1 MIDGDQVL
9 GLIITHT
16 LKAGGQFQA
25 SAIIARNT
33 RGITVILIRYV
44 LQAFGLKITYTDTS
58 DPYQVLGIE
67 RNASAEEI
75 KQAYRRVA
83 MKWHPDRNQ
92 NSDEARVQFQR
103 AAEAYKTLSKR
114 GKSESGASDY
124 RQHDNSTESDNR
136 YNGENHGHESRDQSA
151 DSVFWDAM
159 LDYAIKLA
167 QTGSNEAEIAE
178 YLGKLGCP
186 HTLTWVIAEKAF
198 NIHAHYAAGSAG
210 RRKGK
215 ADQSTFK
222 DERLQAELFRAF
234 LGRPSLVWSP
244 RGTLDYYLLTFRA
257 FAQASLVNP
266 LRWVN
271 VNRRLFKIFN
281 FVLILFA
288 AITVVVSFFPG
299 PAKYKLLSDANML
312 QLPFLL
318 LPLMLAWMLYRKLWV
333 AGLLFCAIYAVA
345 MVYFEDSMTALL
357 NRGEYDFLTFAALC
371 FAPFVVIVL
380 FANFL
385 YYLKLQHMIRSARSL
400 FPDHLDQLVWI
411 QNRAGTSSSA
421 AFFFLLAF
429 VAALVHL
436 VPQHWQVSH
445 AFSSTLPKSSIV
457 KNEAAIKKMKLQTS
471 EAEKF
476 FDIAES
482 HYHADSP
489 DYLKAEMAYDIAA
502 DNGSLLAAYK
512 LGYLHF
518 TGNGAVRDPDLAF
531 DYFSRA
537 TRSPLAFQPHSLE
550 LTTRFLAEAYRNLGI
565 MYQAGLGTH
574 KNLKQAKAMYRKAVE
589 FGSTRA
595 KGQSGKVFDSG
606 ADTLAA
612 DLVFPEYR

>member
-1 MIDGDQVL
+1 LEPV
-9 GLIITHT
+9 
-16 LKAGGQFQA
+16 
-25 SAIIARNT
+25 IAYSDAT
-33 RGITVILIRYV
+33 
-44 LQAFGLKITYTDTS
+44 
-58 DPYQVLGIE
+58 DPYQVLGIDH
-67 RNASAEEI
+67 NASAEEI

-92 NSDEARVQFQR
+92 NSTQAREQFQR

-114 GKSESGASDY
+114 VPGSKRDNPDSESAGQQRYGYS
-124 RQHDNSTESDNR
+124 SESDSRYDNESPNR
-136 YNGENHGHESRDQSA
+136 DPGDQSA

-167 QTGSNEAEIAE
+167 QTGSNEAEITE

-186 HTLTWVIAEKAF
+186 QTLAWVIAEKAF
-198 NIHAHYAAGSAG
+198 NIHAHYAAGSGG
-210 RRKGK
+210 RRKGE

-244 RGTLDYYLLTFRA
+244 RGAMDYYLLTFRE
-257 FAQASLVNP
+257 FAQTSLVNP
-266 LRWVN
+266 LHWIN
-271 VNRRLFKIFN
+271 VNRRLLRIFN
-281 FVLILFA
+281 FALILFA
-288 AITVVVSFFPG
+288 AIAVAVSLSPG

-333 AGLLFCAIYAVA
+333 AGLLFCAIYAAA
-345 MVYFEDSMTALL
+345 MVSFEDSMTALL
-357 NRGEYDFLTFAALC
+357 NRGEYDFLAFAALC

-385 YYLKLQHMIRSARSL
+385 YYLKLQRMIRSARSL

-411 QNRAGTSSSA
+411 QSRAGTSSSA
-421 AFFFLLAF
+421 AFFLLLVF

-445 AFSSTLPKSSIV
+445 AFGSTLPKSSSV
-457 KNEAAIKKMKLQTS
+457 KNDTEIKRMRLQTS

-518 TGNGAVRDPDLAF
+518 TGNGAVRDLDLAF

-565 MYQAGLGTH
+565 MYQAGLGTQ
-574 KNLKQAKAMYRKAVE
+574 KNSKQAKAMYRKAVE

-595 KGQSGKVFDSG
+595 KGQPGKVFDSG
-606 ADTLAA
+606 ADALAV

>member
-1 MIDGDQVL
+1 MCPLTSV
-9 GLIITHT
+9 
-16 LKAGGQFQA
+16 
-25 SAIIARNT
+25 ARQT
-33 RGITVILIRYV
+33 REFTVILIRYV
-44 LQAFGLKITYTDTS
+44 LQTFGLKIAHSDS
-58 DPYQVLGIE
+58 LDPYQVLGIE
-67 RNASAEEI
+67 RHASAEEI

-92 NSDEARVQFQR
+92 NSVEAREQFQR

-114 GKSESGASDY
+114 GKSESGASDN
-124 RQHDNSTESDNR
+124 RQHDDSTESGYR
-136 YNGENHGHESRDQSA
+136 YNGGNHGHESRDQSA

-186 HTLTWVIAEKAF
+186 QTLTRVIAEKAF
-198 NIHAHYAAGSAG
+198 NIHAHYAAGSGG
-210 RRKGK
+210 RRKGE

-244 RGTLDYYLLTFRA
+244 RGTLDYYLLTFRE
-257 FAQASLVNP
+257 FAQTSLANP

-271 VNRRLFKIFN
+271 VNRRLLRMFN

-288 AITVVVSFFPG
+288 AIAVAVNYFPG

-333 AGLLFCAIYAVA
+333 AGLLCSAIYAAA
-345 MVYFEDSMTALL
+345 MVYFEESMTALL
-357 NRGEYDFLTFAALC
+357 NRGPYDFLAFAALC
-371 FAPFVVIVL
+371 FAPFLVIVL

-385 YYLKLQHMIRSARSL
+385 YYLKLQRMIRTARSL

-421 AFFFLLAF
+421 AFFFLLVF

-445 AFSSTLPKSSIV
+445 AFGSTMPNSKIV
-457 KNEAAIKKMKLQTS
+457 KNEAEIKKMRLQTS

-482 HYHADSP
+482 HYNDASP

-537 TRSPLAFQPHSLE
+537 TRAPLAFQPHSLE

-565 MYQAGLGTH
+565 MYQAGLGTP
-574 KNLKQAKAMYRKAVE
+574 KNIKQAKAMYRKAVE
-589 FGSTRA
+589 FGSARA
-595 KGQSGKVFDSG
+595 KGQLEKAYDSD
-606 ADTLAA
+606 ATALAVA
-612 DLVFPEYR
+612 LVFPDYR